1 MTLGVGCQTTKLAGV
16 CLGIPPTNAI
26 LATLLFASALVL
38 ADRWW
43 LEVRADE

>member
-1 MTLGVGCQTTKLAGV
+1 VTFGCQTTELAGH
-16 CLGIPPTNAI
+16 CLGISQTNAV

-43 LEVRADE
+43 LEVRQDE